1 MKKTYGRRG
10 FLEISLKYVSGLV
23 ASGLTLVG
31 CGNNKRLKEGVK
43 DNKALDTLPPKGL
56 DVIKDQEFYDEIL
69 KTAYAR
75 MICSTCAQASLQG
88 LLDLWDLPEKRYSW
102 ATAGYGGAIV
112 SGQTTCGLLIG
123 SSIAIGFRYGQGK
136 DGVPYEFNDERIKA
150 TKAVRMLY
158 EDFLKEFGSTH
169 CQTIIGIDFS
179 KPEDMKRFLRER
191 FTSCQ
196 FGPKRCGVLL
206 NFVMNR
212 FIELTKEGK
221 I

>member
-1 MKKTYGRRG
+1 M
-10 FLEISLKYVSGLV
+10 
-23 ASGLTLVG
+23 
-31 CGNNKRLKEGVK
+31 
-43 DNKALDTLPPKGL
+43 
-56 DVIKDQEFYDEIL
+56 
-69 KTAYAR
+69 
-75 MICSTCAQASLQG
+75 
-88 LLDLWDLPEKRYSW
+88 WDLDEKGNSW
-102 ATAGYGGAIV
+102 ATAGYAGAIG

-136 DGVPYEFNDERIKA
+136 NGVPYEFNDERNKA
-150 TKAVRMLY
+150 SRAVRMLY

-179 KPEDMKRFLRER
+179 KPEDVKRFLKER
-191 FTSCQ
+191 FTSNQ

-206 NFVMNR
+206 NFVLNR